1 MGGYMKNV
9 KDDKYYIKYADK
21 LSSKANC
28 AKGKVGA
35 ILVKD
40 NTIVAEGVNSVP
52 NGITPCTAETCLRKR
67 LNLKSGENQE
77 LCFVVHAE
85 QNALIDALNNSIDV
99 KESTLYVNKQ
109 PCIICAKMLI
119 NSGIKKIIY
128 LKAYPDKYSETLLQ
142 EAKIEIYKYEGD
154 LDNEENGIRS

>member
-1 MGGYMKNV
+1 MSKIKNNS
-9 KDDKYYIKYADK
+9 YFMNYALK
-21 LSSKANC
+21 ISTTANC
-28 AKGKVGA
+28 IKGKVGA

-40 NTIVAEGVNSVP
+40 NRIIAEGVNSVP
-52 NGITPCTAETCLRKR
+52 NGIKPCTEETCLRKK

-85 QNALIDALNNSIDV
+85 QNALIDALNNKVDV
-99 KESTLYVNKQ
+99 KNSTLYVTKQ

-128 LKAYPDKYSETLLQ
+128 LKEYPDKYSESLLN
-142 EAKIEIYKYEGD
+142 EAGIEINKFDGEVDY
-154 LDNEENGIRS
+154 EENGIRS